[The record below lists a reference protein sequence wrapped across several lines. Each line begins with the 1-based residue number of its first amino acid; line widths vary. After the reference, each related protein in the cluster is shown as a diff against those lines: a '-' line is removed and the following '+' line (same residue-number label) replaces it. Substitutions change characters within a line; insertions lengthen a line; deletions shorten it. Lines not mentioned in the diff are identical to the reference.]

1 LGGLLRDRLVGED
14 VDPDLPATL
23 DLAGH
28 RDTSGLDLTVGQPA
42 GLERL
47 QAVLAELHVQL
58 PARVPAAP
66 AAVLLAVL
74 HTLGREHLA
83 GTSAAAAGA
92 TPTAAAG
99 TAPAAGTAGT
109 APAARTAAAPATP
122 AARTAWAASAAAARA
137 TRPAAVAAAP
147 ASAPFAA
154 VAAVAAVARRG
165 RRRHVRQVGAG
176 VALRHDLALV
186 DPALDPDAAEGGAR
200 LVEAVV
206 DVRPHR

>member
-92 TPTAAAG
+92 TPTAAAPA
-99 TAPAAGTAGT
+99 APAAG
-109 APAARTAAAPATP
+109 
-122 AARTAWAASAAAARA
+122 TAWAASAAAARA